1 VGLIGPSKDASII
14 AVLLLDMRLPD
25 PARQLQLCELGLD
38 NLYAKHT
45 NQLLSVMHKE

>member
-25 PARQLQLCELGLD
+25 PARQLSLHELGLHD
-38 NLYAKHT
+38 LYAKHT
-45 NQLLSVMHKE
+45 DHTLSVMHKE